1 MNHIKVNVYK
11 KVMKKIAEKSDGA
24 EDFIKNR
31 IDEICCQERLSAKAA
46 IVFMLTFYIYF
57 LCWPF

>member
-31 IDEICCQERLSAKAA
+31 IDEICFQETLSAKAA

>member
-1 MNHIKVNVYK
+1 
-11 KVMKKIAEKSDGA
+11 MKKIAEKSDGA

-31 IDEICCQERLSAKAA
+31 IDEICFQERLSAKAA
-46 IVFMLTFYIYF
+46 IVFMLTFCSYF